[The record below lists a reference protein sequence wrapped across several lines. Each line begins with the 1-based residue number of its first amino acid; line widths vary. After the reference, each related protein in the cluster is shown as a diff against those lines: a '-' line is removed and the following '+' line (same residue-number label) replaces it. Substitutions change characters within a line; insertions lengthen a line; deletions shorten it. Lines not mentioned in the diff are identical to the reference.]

1 MANTSPSSR
10 RPPNPSL
17 GYRSLNL
24 EVLIHIL
31 MLLNHLKTLLLSE
44 THQGLHLVYGFN
56 EDSIILLD
64 AFEIQYYEIGC

>member
-1 MANTSPSSR
+1 
-10 RPPNPSL
+10 
-17 GYRSLNL
+17 
-24 EVLIHIL
+24 

-56 EDSIILLD
+56 EDPIILLD